1 MISTTNDELS
11 ILMKQ
16 DPVATAEKL
25 TGQKVT
31 TEPNLPGIFALQLS
45 MEKGKRMKSLLAE
58 RGDVWSGMNV
68 DDYRSVIEA
77 HGFELVYSSSFA
89 GNGGEERHFI
99 YAHREGLLLSM
110 DTYAGE
116 RVNGGKVYYCWRKGD
131 ILSEDDLPMKP
142 GIHSLR
148 ACGLPDLPRG
158 RGKAPPVELRAP
170 MLGRRRRRDDF
181 YCAPR
186 SPNPARC
193 AVPEGRWP
201 ATSIRRERRSTASAG
216 L

>member
-68 DDYRSVIEA
+68 DDYRLVIEA

-89 GNGGEERHFI
+89 GNSGEERHFI

-131 ILSEDDLPMKP
+131 HAKNDGYLLSSGGFID
-142 GIHSLR
+142 R
-148 ACGLPDLPRG
+148 PDYTLWMGHHDIRE
-158 RGKAPPVELRAP
+158 ALIFN
-170 MLGRRRRRDDF
+170 LGVF
-181 YCAPR
+181 VT
-186 SPNPARC
+186 N
-193 AVPEGRWP
+193 G
-201 ATSIRRERRSTASAG
+201 
-216 L
+216 